1 MATEGR
7 GFAEKRRVEQES
19 GTAAPLSGRSSV
31 QQGLTCTGMLSR
43 MIKGRASAEGTERF
57 RDRFSTL
64 RDAGHFRRPSHVP
77 GAAELW
83 FSSIGIGTYLGDAD
97 QATDQLYR
105 QAIEAAFYSGINV
118 VDAAINYR
126 HQRSERSIGKAIQ
139 EAIAREEVQRDEII
153 VCSKAGYLSFD
164 GEVPQDPMEYFNSE
178 YVKAGIFK
186 REEVAGMQCM
196 APGFLENQLERSRK
210 NLGLET
216 IDIYYL
222 HNPEAQL
229 AEVDEEHFNQRLKHA
244 FATLEKAVSSGKIQF
259 YGIASWNAFRV
270 PEGSQPYMSLQKCA
284 EIAREVGGAHHHFRF
299 VQLPFNLA
307 MPEAFAAAVQPC
319 TIERCGKEM
328 TSLLESAEHHR
339 IAVIGSSS
347 LSQSRLT
354 RDLPESLATK
364 IGLKSD
370 LERALQFARS
380 APGILTALVGMGRP
394 AHVIEN
400 TRVASERPMQAAD
413 WKTLF

>member
-1 MATEGR
+1 
-7 GFAEKRRVEQES
+7 
-19 GTAAPLSGRSSV
+19 
-31 QQGLTCTGMLSR
+31 
-43 MIKGRASAEGTERF
+43 MIKGRASSEGTERF

-64 RDAGHFRRPSHVP
+64 RDAGHFRRPSHVS

-97 QATDQLYR
+97 VASDQLYS
-105 QAIEAAFYSGINV
+105 QAIEAALCTGINV
-118 VDAAINYR
+118 VDSAINYR
-126 HQRSERSIGKAIQ
+126 HQRSERSIGAAIR
-139 EAIAREEVQRDEII
+139 ESIAREEMQRDEII

-164 GEVPQDPMEYFNSE
+164 GEVPKDPMEYFNSE

-196 APGFLENQLERSRK
+196 APGFIENQLERSRK

-216 IDIYYL
+216 IDVYYL

-229 AEVDEEHFNQRLKHA
+229 AEVDEERFNHRLKHA

-284 EIAREVGGAHHHFRF
+284 EIAHEVGGAHHHFRF

-307 MPEAFAAAVQPC
+307 MPEAFAASVQPC

-328 TSLLESAEHHR
+328 TSLLESASHHR

-354 RDLPESLATK
+354 HDLPEALASK

-394 AHVIEN
+394 AHVMEN
-400 TRVASERPMQAAD
+400 ARLASERPMQAAD

>member
-1 MATEGR
+1 MHC
-7 GFAEKRRVEQES
+7 EQR
-19 GTAAPLSGRSSV
+19 LS
-31 QQGLTCTGMLSR
+31 CTGMLTR
-43 MIKGRASAEGTERF
+43 MIKGRASSAGTERF
-57 RDRFSTL
+57 RDRFSRL
-64 RDAGHFRRPSHVP
+64 RDAGHFRRASHVS
-77 GAAELW
+77 GASELW

-97 QATDQLYR
+97 LASDQLYS
-105 QAIEAAFYSGINV
+105 QAIEAALCTGINV
-118 VDAAINYR
+118 VDSAINYR
-126 HQRSERSIGKAIQ
+126 HQRSERSIGTAIQ
-139 EAIAREEVQRDEII
+139 ESIAREEVQRDEII

-178 YVKAGIFK
+178 YVKTGIFK

-196 APGFLENQLERSRK
+196 APGFLENQLERSRR

-216 IDIYYL
+216 IDVYYL

-328 TSLLESAEHHR
+328 TSLLESAEHHK

-354 RDLPESLATK
+354 HDLPESLTAK

-370 LERALQFARS
+370 SERALQFARS

-394 AHVIEN
+394 AHVMEN
-400 TRVASERPMQAAD
+400 ARLASERPMQAAD

>member
-1 MATEGR
+1 M
-7 GFAEKRRVEQES
+7 
-19 GTAAPLSGRSSV
+19 
-31 QQGLTCTGMLSR
+31 LTR
-43 MIKGRASAEGTERF
+43 MIKGRASSAGTERF

-64 RDAGHFRRPSHVP
+64 RDAGHFRRASHVS
-77 GAAELW
+77 GASELW

-97 QATDQLYR
+97 LASDQLYS
-105 QAIEAAFYSGINV
+105 QAIEAALCTGINV
-118 VDAAINYR
+118 VDSAINYR
-126 HQRSERSIGKAIQ
+126 HQRSERSIGTAIQ
-139 EAIAREEVQRDEII
+139 ESIAREEVQRDEII

-178 YVKAGIFK
+178 YVKTGIFK

-196 APGFLENQLERSRK
+196 APGFLENQLERSRR

-216 IDIYYL
+216 IDVYYL

-299 VQLPFNLA
+299 LQLPFNLA

-328 TSLLESAEHHR
+328 TSLLESAEHHK

-354 RDLPESLATK
+354 HDLPESLTAK

-370 LERALQFARS
+370 SERALQFARS

-394 AHVIEN
+394 AHVMEN
-400 TRVASERPMQAAD
+400 ARLASERPMQAAD